1 MHVRKIFFW
10 LHLTAGVVA
19 GAVILV
25 MSATG
30 VALAF
35 EKEIIAWAERDVR
48 RISPPAADTKRLPL
62 DELLAKVRAAQP
74 DARPS
79 GVTIHADPN
88 VAVLVS
94 VGRTNG
100 FYVNPYS
107 GEVQPQGARRT
118 RAFMQTM
125 IEWHRFLGRQE
136 KQRPIGKAITGACNA
151 AFCLLAM
158 SGLYLWWPRQWTKTA
173 LRAISLFNWKLSG
186 KARDWNW
193 HNVIGLWNAPVLI
206 VLTLTAM
213 PISYRWATDVIYKLT
228 RSEPPAQ
235 AGPGAVPA
243 VEVPAPPPGAKP
255 LGYDAL
261 LASVQK
267 QVPHWSQITLR
278 LGGGGGGPRGGSG
291 ERAREGAT
299 NAPRSEAR
307 GGEARAPQAV
317 TFAVK
322 QSAGAPRFATAQIT
336 LNPFTG
342 EVLRAD
348 KYADYNSGRRVR
360 SWTRFL
366 HTGEALGPMGQ
377 FVAGLASLGG
387 VVLVYTGFALAWRRF
402 LHRKEPRQKVTAEM
416 PETAPSSQ

>member
-1 MHVRKIFFW
+1 MSRFRKIIFW
-10 LHLTAGVVA
+10 LHLMGGVTAGI
-19 GAVILV
+19 VILI

-48 RISPPAADTKRLPL
+48 RLTPPADAKRLPL

-74 DARPS
+74 EARPS
-79 GVTIHADPN
+79 GLTIYSDPTI
-88 VAVLVS
+88 AVLVS

-100 FYVNPYS
+100 FHVNPYS
-107 GEVQPQGARRT
+107 GAVQPQGAKRT

-125 IEWHRFLGRQE
+125 VEWHRFLGRQE
-136 KQRPIGKAITGACNA
+136 NQRPIGKAITGACNV
-151 AFCLLAM
+151 AFCLLGM

-173 LRAISLFNWKLSG
+173 LRAITLFNWTLSG

-193 HNVIGLWNAPVLI
+193 HNVIGLWSAPVLI

-228 RSEPPAQ
+228 RSEPPAP
-235 AGPGAVPA
+235 AASPGGLPS
-243 VEVPAPPPGAKP
+243 VEVPAPPVGAKP

-267 QVPHWSQITLR
+267 EIPQWSQITLR
-278 LGGGGGGPRGGSG
+278 LGAGGERPRG
-291 ERAREGAT
+291 GAT

-307 GGEARAPQAV
+307 APQAI

-322 QSAGAPRFATAQIT
+322 QSAGAPRFATAQLS

-342 EVLRAD
+342 EVLRAE
-348 KYADYNSGRRVR
+348 KYSDYNLGRRVR

-366 HTGEALGPMGQ
+366 HTGEALGPIGQ
-377 FVAGLASLGG
+377 LVAGLASLGG

-402 LHRKEPRQKVTAEM
+402 LRRKDPKQTVTAGR
-416 PETAPSSQ
+416 PEAFRVS